1 MAHFTKKQI
10 DTLRSYINKFK
21 EGGGIT
27 RRIVLRGA
35 PYETRPH
42 VTEDTF
48 IAENSDR
55 LPRRVIFH
63 EPAFGND
70 TLYFENAA
78 AQKAAFD
85 KYGYGVYS
93 NPNMVKEYSSSS
105 EDAKEEYER
114 MLRVLEFRQEAKRA
128 AEERR
133 AKIGYR
139 PLNGGYLR

>member
-1 MAHFTKKQI
+1 M
-10 DTLRSYINKFK
+10 
-21 EGGGIT
+21 
-27 RRIVLRGA
+27 
-35 PYETRPH
+35 
-42 VTEDTF
+42 
-48 IAENSDR
+48 
-55 LPRRVIFH
+55 IFH

-93 NPNMVKEYSSSS
+93 DPNMVKEYSSSS

-114 MLRVLEFRQEAKRA
+114 MRRALEFRQEAKRA
-128 AEERR
+128 EEERR

-139 PLNGGYLR
+139 PINGGYLR